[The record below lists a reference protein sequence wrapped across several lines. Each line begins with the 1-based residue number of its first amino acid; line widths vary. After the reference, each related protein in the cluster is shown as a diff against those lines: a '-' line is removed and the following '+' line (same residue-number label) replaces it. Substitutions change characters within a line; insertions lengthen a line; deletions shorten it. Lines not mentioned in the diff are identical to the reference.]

1 MEKIIYKILEKL
13 NYNGYEAYIVGGY
26 VRDKILGLKNY
37 DVDICTNAKPENVKE
52 IFNLTTPEKFGCI
65 HMSIDKYSIDMTTY
79 RLESNYSNRKP
90 SIKYTDNLYLDLE
103 RRDFTINSILMNKD
117 EKIIDCFDGLKDLKS
132 GIIKCIGNTNKKLT
146 EDPLRILRAIR
157 FSIIYNFKIDE
168 DIINFLNINKELIKT
183 LSYDRKL
190 AEIDRI
196 ISSKNNICGLKKL
209 KELDMLDVLE
219 INYNDIVFT
228 EKLGIYAQIEFS
240 NKYVFKKKDKLYI
253 EKIRELLKLKTINKE
268 TLYRY
273 GLDINL
279 IVADILK
286 IKRNYVVSLYNSM
299 PIRTRKD
306 VNITYNDIVNLK
318 DICYNNINSIYD
330 NIEINILNGNLKN
343 NLKDILK
350 FLEKK

>member
-1 MEKIIYKILEKL
+1 
-13 NYNGYEAYIVGGY
+13 
-26 VRDKILGLKNY
+26 
-37 DVDICTNAKPENVKE
+37 
-52 IFNLTTPEKFGCI
+52 
-65 HMSIDKYSIDMTTY
+65 
-79 RLESNYSNRKP
+79 
-90 SIKYTDNLYLDLE
+90 
-103 RRDFTINSILMNKD
+103 MNKD

-168 DIINFLNINKELIKT
+168 DIINFLNINKKLIKT

-190 AEIDRI
+190 TEIDKI

-286 IKRNYVVSLYNSM
+286 IKRNYVLSLYNSM